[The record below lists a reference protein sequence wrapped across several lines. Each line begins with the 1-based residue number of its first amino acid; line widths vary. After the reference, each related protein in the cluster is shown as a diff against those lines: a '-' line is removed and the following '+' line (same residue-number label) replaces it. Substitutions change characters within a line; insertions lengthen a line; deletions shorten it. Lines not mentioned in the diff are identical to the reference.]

1 MKFCS
6 HCGGLNRQSIPAGDS
21 RERAICSQCGVIHYQ
36 NPNIICGC
44 LPIYQDKV
52 LLCKRAIEP
61 RYGFWTLPAGF
72 MENGET
78 LQEGAQRESW
88 EEAKAKLENLELYS
102 VFNLP
107 RINQVYMIFKA
118 DLVDGVHAVG
128 EESLET
134 KLYLEHEIPWDNLA
148 FPTISSTLKRYFNDR
163 KTGIFPLQI
172 EDLIYKPKNNND
184 KE

>member
-6 HCGGLNRQSIPAGDS
+6 HCGGLNHQTIPQGDN
-21 RERAICSQCGVIHYQ
+21 RERAVCSQCNFIHYQ

-44 LPIYQDKV
+44 LPIYEDKV

-61 RYGFWTLPAGF
+61 RLGFWTLPAGF

-78 LQEGAQRESW
+78 LQEGAQRETW
-88 EEAKAKLENLELYS
+88 EEAKAKLENLCLYS

-107 RINQVYMIFKA
+107 KINQVYVIFKA
-118 DLVDGVHAVG
+118 ELIGGEHSVG

-134 KLYLEHEIPWDNLA
+134 RLYHEHEIPWDNLA
-148 FPTISSTLKRYFNDR
+148 FPTITNTLKRYFSDR
-163 KTGIFPLQI
+163 KTGEFPLII
-172 EDLIYKPKNNND
+172 EDLIYKSRKQD
-184 KE
+184 